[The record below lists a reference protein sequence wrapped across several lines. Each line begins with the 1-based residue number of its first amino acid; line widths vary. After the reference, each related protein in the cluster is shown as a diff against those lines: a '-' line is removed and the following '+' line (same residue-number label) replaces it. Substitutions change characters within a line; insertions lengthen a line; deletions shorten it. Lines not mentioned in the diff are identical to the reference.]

1 MVSVFTI
8 LERRLIENCD
18 QVVVIAKEKRYVV
31 FVVVLC
37 CLEPIRRFDSDGHD
51 DDNDN
56 AVRTGR

>member
-1 MVSVFTI
+1 MNG
-8 LERRLIENCD
+8 RLIENCD

-31 FVVVLC
+31 FVVVLF

-51 DDNDN
+51 DDIDN

>member
-1 MVSVFTI
+1 MNG
-8 LERRLIENCD
+8 RLIENCD